1 MSGAPLLRVEGLT
14 VAFGREGSAIPAI
27 EDVTFSVEPGAA
39 VGLVGESGSGK
50 SVTSL
55 SILRLLAS
63 AARISAGRILF
74 DGKDLLTLPR
84 SDMPD
89 LRGRDIAMIF
99 QEPMSSL
106 NPLMTVGDQIAEAID
121 LHERVSPQAREARVL
136 ELLRGVGIPDASQRR
151 RAYPHQFS
159 GGMRQRVMIAMALA
173 CRPRLLIADEPTT
186 ALDVTIQ
193 AQVLELMRDIRER
206 TGTAILLISH
216 DLGVI
221 AEMCETV
228 VVMYAGRVVETGR
241 VVDVFRDARHPY
253 TQGLL
258 ASIPRLDGE
267 SRRLHQIPGNV
278 PAPGARPPGCTFAPR
293 CAARIAR
300 CTQERPALS
309 DLAPGRRARLLSW
322 RGARPHERVTL
333 SPAPGRRPREGVRRL
348 GRPAVLPVVR
358 RRQGRRRGQL
368 HDAAR
373 RDAGRGR

>member
-1 MSGAPLLRVEGLT
+1 MSGAALHATSGAPLLQVEGLT
-14 VAFGREGSAIPAI
+14 VAFGRGDAAVTAI
-27 EDVTFSVEPGAA
+27 EDVSFAVGTGEA

-55 SILRLLAS
+55 SILRLLAPS
-63 AARISAGRILF
+63 ATSRGGRSLFAGR
-74 DGKDLLTLPR
+74 DLVTVPR
-84 SDMPD
+84 SEMPD
-89 LRGRDIAMIF
+89 LRGRDVAMIF

-106 NPLMTVGDQIAEAID
+106 NPLMTVGDQIGEAIA
-121 LHERVSPQAREARVL
+121 LHEQVSPQAREARVL
-136 ELLRGVGIPDASQRR
+136 ELLGGVGIPDAAQRR

-228 VVMYAGRVVETGR
+228 VVMYSGRVVETGR
-241 VVDVFRDARHPY
+241 VADVFRDALHPY
-253 TQGLL
+253 TRGLL

-278 PAPGARPPGCTFAPR
+278 PAPGARPRGCAFAPR
-293 CAARIAR
+293 CPVKVAR
-300 CTQERPALS
+300 CEAERPALTP
-309 DLAPGRRARLLSW
+309 LAPGR
-322 RGARPHERVTL
+322 GAACFVAGSE
-333 SPAPGRRPREGVRRL
+333 
-348 GRPAVLPVVR
+348 
-358 RRQGRRRGQL
+358 
-368 HDAAR
+368 AA
-373 RDAGRGR
+373 